1 MEYNYDVVVI
11 GAGSG
16 GLTAAVGLQ
25 KIGKKVL
32 LIERRQMGGE
42 CTNSGCIPS
51 KALLHHAKCFYEA
64 ERIAGSTKQTD
75 VYRNKAFTYVRSII
89 DEVLSQETP
98 EVFTEK
104 GIDVVMGEAEFT
116 SPHTLHV
123 NDEVYHYKL
132 AVIATGSSP
141 RLLDVPGTDPKDVLT
156 NENVFQL
163 KSIPAKLLIVGGGP
177 IGLEMGQAFAMLGS
191 NVTIIDS
198 NNHLAPLE
206 DPSISAILK
215 VRFEALGIT
224 IHLNAGVRD
233 VTNKLATVY
242 FTTDGL
248 SAKNDIHLT
257 YDKILFAVG
266 RVPNLPVGLAV
277 AGIEADTK
285 GILVD
290 SQQRTSNK
298 LVYAVG
304 DVAQRL
310 KFTHTADDTAR
321 QVVAHIASYG
331 LLRVNNRKAV
341 PKVTYTEPEMAQVG
355 LSHTDALQKY
365 TESELMRIE
374 VPFTSVDRAVTDGRT
389 DGLLVVIARRLHGTV
404 LGAHIIGP
412 RAGELISPFILAID
426 NKITLWR
433 LQRTIFAYPT
443 YSLVIK
449 KAADQFVG
457 EQLSTLKRDL
467 LALLKRNAPKLIAGV
482 LWVIL
487 LFTLYRYQ
495 TQHGMDV
502 TQTAL
507 MIFDFVS
514 QTIWG
519 PLLYILLYA
528 IRPVTFFPATVLTIL
543 SGVFFGLWVG
553 TLLTL
558 VGAVLSA
565 SVAYTI
571 GRFFG
576 AGLKLEDSFLGNWV
590 EALRRNAFEAIL
602 TMRLLFFPFDG
613 LSYAAGILKTQF
625 VPFVSAT
632 ILGILLG
639 TATFVSIGASL
650 DIETFKMDGISFSL
664 LNGWYLAFAL
674 CIFSASLLLSHVL
687 KRWKAIA

>member
-16 GLTAAVGLQ
+16 GLTAATGFQ

-32 LIERRQMGGE
+32 LIERKHMGGE

-51 KALLHHAKCFYEA
+51 KALLHHAKSFYTA
-64 ERIAGSTKQTD
+64 ERIAGNTKQTD
-75 VYRNKAFTYVRSII
+75 AYRNKAFSYVRSII
-89 DEVLSQETP
+89 DEVLAHETP
-98 EVFTEK
+98 EIFTEK

-116 SPHTLHV
+116 SPNTLHV
-123 NDEVYHYKL
+123 NDAVYHFKQ
-132 AVIATGSSP
+132 AIIATGSSP
-141 RLLDVPGTDPKDVLT
+141 RLLAAPGTDPKDVLT
-156 NENVFQL
+156 NENLFQL
-163 KSIPAKLLIVGGGP
+163 KSIPAKLLIIGGGP
-177 IGLEMGQAFAMLGS
+177 IGLEMGQALAMLGS
-191 NVTIIDS
+191 KVTIIDS
-198 NNHLAPLE
+198 NDRFAQLE
-206 DPSISAILK
+206 DPSIGAILK
-215 VRFEALGIT
+215 AQFESLDIT
-224 IHLNAGVRD
+224 IHLNASLRE
-233 VTNKLATVY
+233 VTNRLATIHRS
-242 FTTDGL
+242 TEGE
-248 SAKNDIHLT
+248 SAKNDIHIA

-266 RVPNLPVGLAV
+266 RVPNLPTGLAV

-290 SQQRTSNK
+290 SQYRTSNK
-298 LVYAVG
+298 LVYALG

-321 QVVAHIASYG
+321 QVVTHVASYG
-331 LLRVNNRKAV
+331 FLRVNSRKAV

-355 LSHTDALQKY
+355 LSYQGAQQKY

-374 VPFTSVDRAVTDGRT
+374 VPFTRVDRAVTEAT
-389 DGLLVVIARRLHGTV
+389 TSGLLIVIARRLHGTV

-457 EQLSTLKRDL
+457 EQFVTLKRDL
-467 LALLKRNAPKLIAGV
+467 LSLLTRNAPKLIAGFFWV
-482 LWVIL
+482 LL
-487 LFTLYRYQ
+487 LALLYRYQ
-495 TQHGMDV
+495 TEHGMDV

-514 QTIWG
+514 QTVWG
-519 PLLYILLYA
+519 PLVYILLYA
-528 IRPVTFFPATVLTIL
+528 IRPITFFPATVLTIL
-543 SGVFFGLWVG
+543 SGVFFGLWLG

-558 VGAVLSA
+558 IGAVLSA
-565 SVAYTI
+565 SVAYSV

-613 LSYAAGILKTQF
+613 LSYTAGILRTQF
-625 VPFVSAT
+625 LPFVAAT
-632 ILGILLG
+632 FLGIILG
-639 TATFVSIGASL
+639 TATFVSIGSSL
-650 DIETFKMDGISFSL
+650 DVETFKMEGISFSI
-664 LNGWYLAFAL
+664 LNGWYLAVAVG
-674 CIFSASLLLSHVL
+674 IFTLSITLSHFL
-687 KRWKAIA
+687 KRWKKVT